1 MVLRNILKP
10 SAGYL
15 YLQKYLIYAFNMNIN
30 NTNDNSIIYNILE
43 NNKKF
48 RPNQI
53 NQKKFYNAFDIAMN
67 KINNNLKDNFNKKRN
82 YISEKKKMLLK

>member
-1 MVLRNILKP
+1 MI
-10 SAGYL
+10 
-15 YLQKYLIYAFNMNIN
+15 IIIN
-30 NTNDNSIIYNILE
+30 NILE

-67 KINNNLKDNFNKKRN
+67 KINNNLKYNFNKKRSN
-82 YISEKKKMLLK
+82 SSEKKEMLLK

>member
-1 MVLRNILKP
+1 MKMVLRNILKP
-10 SAGYL
+10 SARYL

-53 NQKKFYNAFDIAMN
+53 NH
-67 KINNNLKDNFNKKRN
+67 
-82 YISEKKKMLLK
+82 